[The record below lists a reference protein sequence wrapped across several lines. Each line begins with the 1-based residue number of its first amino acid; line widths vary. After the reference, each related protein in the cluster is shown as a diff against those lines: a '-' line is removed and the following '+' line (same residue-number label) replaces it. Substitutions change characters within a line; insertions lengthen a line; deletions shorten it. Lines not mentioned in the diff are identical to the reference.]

1 MQLCYCSSD
10 NPLLVETGMAEISA
24 DFVQSKC
31 HFRKLMIGS
40 ISADTIHSVT
50 TFRTNNI
57 AHSLSFDDAKI
68 CRQPDENVKP
78 MYSLH

>member
-10 NPLLVETGMAEISA
+10 NPLLVKTGMAEIA
-24 DFVQSKC
+24 TDFIQSKR

-40 ISADTIHSVT
+40 ISADTIHGVT

-57 AHSLSFDDAKI
+57 AHSISFDVTKI
-68 CRQPDENVKP
+68 YRQPDENVKP